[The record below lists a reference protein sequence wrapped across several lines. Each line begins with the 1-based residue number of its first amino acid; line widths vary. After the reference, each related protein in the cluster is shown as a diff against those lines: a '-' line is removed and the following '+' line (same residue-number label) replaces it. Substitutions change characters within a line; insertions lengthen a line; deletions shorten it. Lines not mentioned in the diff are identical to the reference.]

1 MIEDDH
7 TDLNMSNEKKAM
19 MYSQL
24 NEEFGDVDI
33 SGKYFIII
41 YPNPYEPQL
50 IDSFFILKID
60 EEDMIA
66 KDKDDKRPRT
76 INRYERLIK
85 QGGAGNKFMFP
96 NYFTS

>member
-33 SGKYFIII
+33 S
-41 YPNPYEPQL
+41 
-50 IDSFFILKID
+50 D

-85 QGGAGNKFMFP
+85 QGGATNKFMFP

>member
-1 MIEDDH
+1 
-7 TDLNMSNEKKAM
+7 MSI
-19 MYSQL
+19 SQVS
-24 NEEFGDVDI
+24 F
-33 SGKYFIII
+33 F
-41 YPNPYEPQL
+41 YPNPYKPKL
-50 IDSFFILKID
+50 IDYFLLIID

-85 QGGAGNKFMFP
+85 QGGAANKFMFP